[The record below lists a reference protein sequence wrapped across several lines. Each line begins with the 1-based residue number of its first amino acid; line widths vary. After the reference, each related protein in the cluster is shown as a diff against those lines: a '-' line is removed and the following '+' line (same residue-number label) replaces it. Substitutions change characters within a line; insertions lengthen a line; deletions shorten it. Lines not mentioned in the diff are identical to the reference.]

1 MTRPALR
8 DVDAYQGDTFVHE
21 LRFVDKDTGQP
32 ISVVGRTFSS
42 QVRRRWSDDT
52 VEATFTVDV
61 SQAAAGVVTFTLP
74 AATVAGLDPCEYRYD
89 IQQNVGGVILTL
101 VRGKFTVTGE
111 ITR

>member
-21 LRFVDKDTGQP
+21 LRFVDSAGAP

-42 QVRRRWSDDT
+42 QVRRRWSDAT
-52 VEATFTVDV
+52 VEATFTVNTAN
-61 SQAAAGVVTFTLP
+61 AATGVVTFTLS
-74 AATVAGLDPCEYRYD
+74 AATVAALEPCEYRYD